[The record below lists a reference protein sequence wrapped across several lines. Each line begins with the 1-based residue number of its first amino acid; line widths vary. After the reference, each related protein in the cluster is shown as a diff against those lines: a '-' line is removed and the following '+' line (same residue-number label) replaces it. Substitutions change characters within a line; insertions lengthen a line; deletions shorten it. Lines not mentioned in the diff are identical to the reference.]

1 MEYFADLH
9 IHIGQ
14 SCNRPVKVAASRQ
27 LTLDAILK
35 TCIDVKGIN
44 IIGLVDCASPFV
56 LNEIEEKIKSGELEE
71 LSKGGLSY
79 HGKLTV
85 ILGAE
90 IETQEE
96 KGVAHSVAYF
106 PGFKQMEEFSNIL
119 QKYITNI
126 YLSSQRASLNARE
139 LLYIVRNLGGKLV
152 PAHVFTPFKSFY
164 GSCYDRIS
172 SAFEEHFDEIST
184 VELGL
189 SADSDLADRIR
200 ELSAKK
206 FVTNSDA
213 HSLDN
218 IGREY
223 NKIKLNNPDF
233 ESLFEAIGGRTP
245 NNEII
250 ANYGLDPRLGKY
262 HRTFCLFCNYIAD
275 AEPPVMSCPRCSSD
289 KVIIGVLDRITLIA
303 DFKETVHPQG
313 RPPYYYNVPL
323 KFIPGIGK
331 KTAERLIK
339 AFGSEINVM
348 HYATFEELKGEVGTA
363 IAEKII
369 AARAGTLKLKAGGGG
384 IYGKI
389 IS

>member
-1 MEYFADLH
+1 MEYFVDLH
-9 IHIGQ
+9 VHIGQ
-14 SCNRPVKVAASRQ
+14 SQNKPVKVAASRQ

-44 IIGLVDCASPFV
+44 IIGLVDCASPYV
-56 LNEIEEKIKSGELEE
+56 LHEIKEKVKLGELEE

-79 HGKLTV
+79 QGKLTV

-90 IETQEE
+90 IETQEK

-106 PGFKQMEEFSNIL
+106 PSLKQMEEFSKIIQNYIANIF
-119 QKYITNI
+119 
-126 YLSSQRASLNARE
+126 LSSQRASLNASK
-139 LLYIVRNLGGKLV
+139 LLYIVRKLGGKLI

-172 SAFEEHFDEIST
+172 LAFEEHFDEIT
-184 VELGL
+184 TIELGL
-189 SADSDLADRIR
+189 SADSDLADRIK
-200 ELSAKK
+200 ELSGKK

-218 IGREY
+218 IAREY
-223 NKIKLNNPDF
+223 NKVKLKKPDF
-233 ESLFEAIGGRTP
+233 ESLFEAIGGKST
-245 NNEII
+245 NNEIL

-262 HRTFCLFCNYIAD
+262 HRTFCLSCNYIAD
-275 AEPPVMSCPRCSSD
+275 SAPPITSCPRCLSN
-289 KVIIGVLDRITLIA
+289 KIVMGVLDRITLIA
-303 DFKETVHPQG
+303 DFKEAMHPHG

-348 HYATFEELKGEVGTA
+348 HYVTFEELKEEVGTA
-363 IAEKII
+363 IAEKIT
-369 AARAGTLKLKAGGGG
+369 AARIGALKLKVGGGG